1 MAFEHYCVTTTNMI
15 CYRYFVNTHTK
26 QSQWN
31 RPTSP
36 VYPSTTGTP
45 PPGPPPSY
53 AGAGSI
59 HNEKSALNTNNPYS
73 STNPLSGSNQN
84 ISEDERYAARLQ
96 AEEDAR
102 ARQGAGSRGA
112 QADYGSTPIPQS
124 YDQGQLPPREGKSKG
139 IGGFLSK
146 LGGGGKH
153 NQQQGYPQQQQG
165 YGGYPAQGGY
175 GQQGYPP
182 QQGYGGYPPQQGY
195 GGYPPQQGYG
205 GYPPQQGYGGGYAQQ
220 QPAKKAGGLGMGG
233 AAALGVGGGLI
244 GGALL
249 ANEFEGGDDGGDNGG
264 DYGGDDGG
272 GGDF

>member
-45 PPGPPPSY
+45 PPGPPPRY

-102 ARQGAGSRGA
+102 ARQATGSRGA

-139 IGGFLSK
+139 IGGLLSK
-146 LGGGGKH
+146 LSGGGKH

-175 GQQGYPP
+175 GQQGYP